1 MKIWNRIRLWLAKE
15 DILEYQK
22 SILNT
27 HYGEVETMY
36 QDIRKWRHNYRNH
49 IQLMKSYVNAG
60 DMEAI
65 KRYLEELEEELH
77 AIAPVIRTG
86 NTMTDAI
93 VNSKI
98 SLAKSHD
105 IRVDFDGNVAST
117 LSIKDIDLATILG
130 NLFDNAI
137 EANLQL
143 PPEERYLRLYMDM
156 KGKKLYISFTNVT
169 AQKKLVKWGNRFA
182 STKGQSRGLGLI
194 SIDEIIERYDGYLT
208 RNSEDGAFTTEI
220 LI

>member
-49 IQLMKSYVNAG
+49 IQLMKSHVNAG

-86 NTMTDAI
+86 NKMTDAI

-105 IRVDFDGNVAST
+105 IRVDFDGIVKQVSENGCQINV
-117 LSIKDIDLATILG
+117 
-130 NLFDNAI
+130 FD
-137 EANLQL
+137 
-143 PPEERYLRLYMDM
+143 
-156 KGKKLYISFTNVT
+156 
-169 AQKKLVKWGNRFA
+169 
-182 STKGQSRGLGLI
+182 
-194 SIDEIIERYDGYLT
+194 
-208 RNSEDGAFTTEI
+208 
-220 LI
+220 